1 MFSWFKNK
9 SEAKESRS
17 LIGDL
22 DALTRKTFY
31 VKYQGT
37 EWKMPELTAG
47 EYAHLCYLLEDLEK
61 LSANKEQPGR
71 VDEIYNKILSLCIP
85 TLPNRIKK
93 KMPLVDAHAMFLTV
107 LKRYG
112 MDVEK
117 KKTAQKKSVSQ

>member
-1 MFSWFKNK
+1 MFGWFK
-9 SEAKESRS
+9 KEDSKGSRS

-31 VKYQGT
+31 VKYQGV

-61 LSANKEQPGR
+61 LSENKEHPAR
-71 VDEIYNKILSLCIP
+71 VDELYNKILSLFIP
-85 TLPNRIKK
+85 DLPNRIKK

-112 MDVEK
+112 MNVEK
-117 KKTAQKKSVSQ
+117 KKTAQKKSISQ

>member
-1 MFSWFKNK
+1 MFGWFK
-9 SEAKESRS
+9 KEDSKGSRS

-31 VKYQGT
+31 VKYQGV

-61 LSANKEQPGR
+61 LSENKEHPAR
-71 VDEIYNKILSLCIP
+71 VDELYNKILSLCIP
-85 TLPNRIKK
+85 ELPNRIKK

-112 MDVEK
+112 MNVEK
-117 KKTAQKKSVSQ
+117 KKTAQKKSISQ